1 MAYSCSA
8 PISASHIYDGLALD
22 PIDHLPESSSLGSGQ
37 AQAHASSS
45 RAAVQPQ
52 FAAASPSALAW
63 DPTPSA
69 PDRFREELFS
79 TLANECN
86 ERPTD
91 DDFLAGLQT
100 LSASFAE
107 DQVAELGAV
116 QESDAPGTSDR
127 SPSCDSTNERRQES
141 NRQAQKRWRS
151 RQKGRAQAV
160 EARLAATTAELQR
173 LKAQQQK
180 LQATNLLLE
189 KMSQLDRRNSNPP
202 AAVEELL
209 RAAFC
214 YEVSATDQGPGIRLT
229 VHGKHRSVTIK
240 EMSMMSLDVFAAIW
254 SELIRELGA
263 ILLQLGESF
272 QLALRES
279 LERLT
284 IEASTLMGC
293 MRQFNTALY
302 KAALAGRLNEHHCPC
317 EENLDSAWFDTLPS
331 LLDLSEAQVDD
342 ALYIR
347 RLYLTKRGLLAVER
361 NALMAEMDTV
371 NKAIP
376 HATES
381 LASVSNVAS
390 LLQQN
395 AIQDYQ
401 VYIKVCAA
409 MRRGVFSTQ
418 QWATMIVHSY
428 PFFPSLETFL
438 DSIGARHKEPSLQQ
452 ILTTAPAFP
461 MTQEM
466 IALDEYV
473 RFVCDGYRHAYV
485 PVPRAATGTLSC
497 FSRPASAGSSSPAN
511 TSASL
516 RDMMLY

>member
-1 MAYSCSA
+1 MKT
-8 PISASHIYDGLALD
+8 
-22 PIDHLPESSSLGSGQ
+22 
-37 AQAHASSS
+37 
-45 RAAVQPQ
+45 AVQPH
-52 FAAASPSALAW
+52 FAAASLSALAW

-69 PDRFREELFS
+69 PDLFREELFS

-100 LSASFAE
+100 LSASFA
-107 DQVAELGAV
+107 DDHAAELEV

-151 RQKGRAQAV
+151 RQKGRAQAA

-180 LQATNLLLE
+180 LQATNILLE

-202 AAVEELL
+202 AAVDELL

-214 YEVSATDQGPGIRLT
+214 YEVSATDQGPGIKLT
-229 VHGKHRSVTIK
+229 VHGKQRSVTIK

-302 KAALAGRLNEHHCPC
+302 KAALAGRLNEHHLPC

-331 LLDLSEAQVDD
+331 LLDLSDAQVDD

-395 AIQDYQ
+395 AIKDYH

-428 PFFPSLETFL
+428 PFFPSLESFL
-438 DSIGARHKEPSLQQ
+438 DSIGARHNEPSLQQ
-452 ILTTAPAFP
+452 ILTAAPAFP

-473 RFVCDGYRHAYV
+473 RFVCDSYRHDSVA
-485 PVPRAATGTLSC
+485 VPRAATGTLS
-497 FSRPASAGSSSPAN
+497 FVSQPASPAKP
-511 TSASL
+511 SASL